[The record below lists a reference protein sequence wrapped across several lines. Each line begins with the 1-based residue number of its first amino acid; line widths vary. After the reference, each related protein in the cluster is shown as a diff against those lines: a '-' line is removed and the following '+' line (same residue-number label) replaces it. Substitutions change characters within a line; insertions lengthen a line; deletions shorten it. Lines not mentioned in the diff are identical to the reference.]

1 MLAKKTSK
9 NQITLPKRVI
19 EKLPETDYF
28 DISLR
33 ENEIILKPVK
43 IMPAGSNLKAVREK
57 IASLGLSELDIKK
70 AVKWARKERLEKTS

>member
-43 IMPAGSNLKAVREK
+43 IMPAGSSLKAVREK

>member
-43 IMPAGSNLKAVREK
+43 IMPAGSSLKAVREK

-70 AVKWARKERLEKTS
+70 AVKWSRKERLEKTS

>member
-43 IMPAGSNLKAVREK
+43 IMPAGSNLKTVREK

>member
-43 IMPAGSNLKAVREK
+43 IMPAGSNLKTVREK

-70 AVKWARKERLEKTS
+70 AVKWSRKERLEKTS

>member
-19 EKLPETDYF
+19 EKLPKTDYF

>member
-19 EKLPETDYF
+19 EKLPKTDYF

-43 IMPAGSNLKAVREK
+43 IMPAGSSLKAVREK

>member
-19 EKLPETDYF
+19 EKLPKTDYF

-43 IMPAGSNLKAVREK
+43 IMPAGSNLKTVREK